1 MTPAPPGRPGRNPL
15 VRWVTDRRTGRN
27 APVTAG
33 GGGGGGQERPASNF
47 AVTVHDRGSDT
58 VIAVTGELDIYTAPA
73 LRDALLDVVAAER
86 SEIVVDLLGVA
97 FLDSSAL
104 GVLVGGYKRVSTM
117 GGHLRV
123 ACPPGPLTEIFRV
136 TGLDRVLPLYT
147 SVEDAV
153 DDAR

>member
-1 MTPAPPGRPGRNPL
+1 MTPATPARPGRNPL
-15 VRWVTDRRTGRN
+15 ARWVAERRTGRT
-27 APVTAG
+27 APVT
-33 GGGGGGQERPASNF
+33 GGQERPASNF

>member
-1 MTPAPPGRPGRNPL
+1 MTPATPGRPGRNPI

-33 GGGGGGQERPASNF
+33 AGGQERPASNF

>member
-1 MTPAPPGRPGRNPL
+1 MTPATPGRPGRNPL

-27 APVTAG
+27 APVTDGAG
-33 GGGGGGQERPASNF
+33 GPERPSSNF
-47 AVTVHDRGSDT
+47 TVSVHERGADT